1 MKTQD
6 DSLKIGELSSMFGL
20 TARTIRYYEEL
31 GLLKSNDR
39 TEGIHRRYPGVN
51 IIYLKR
57 IQQLKGYGL
66 SLGEIKE
73 FFDLAERDPSGE
85 SCRDLLLTTYQKRIA
100 LEEKKILESRTK
112 ILELQERATVLQRLE
127 SFFFCPGEECP
138 GCPGGGLCGE
148 SRGTGI
154 PGTGR

>member
-1 MKTQD
+1 MKTRE

-51 IIYLKR
+51 IVYLKR

-73 FFDLAERDPSGE
+73 FFDLVEKDPSGE
-85 SCRDLLLTTYQKRIA
+85 SCRALLLQTYKERMT
-100 LEEKKILESRTK
+100 LEEEKILESQKR
-112 ILELQERATVLQRLE
+112 LVELQDQAAIVEAMET
-127 SFFFCPGEECP
+127 FFSCPGSDCQ
-138 GCPGGGLCGE
+138 GCGAGELCDKSKEIEPAEDGV
-148 SRGTGI
+148 
-154 PGTGR
+154 

>member
-1 MKTQD
+1 MSTQD
-6 DSLKIGELSSMFGL
+6 ESLKIGELSAMFGL

-51 IIYLKR
+51 IVYLKR

-73 FFDLAERDPSGE
+73 FFDLAEKDPSGE
-85 SCRDLLLTTYQKRIA
+85 SCRALLLQTYQKRMA
-100 LEEKKILESRTK
+100 LEEEKISESRK
-112 ILELQERATVLQRLE
+112 RLAELQDQAALLQELD
-127 SFFFCPGEECP
+127 SFFSCPGPECP
-138 GCPGGGLCGE
+138 DCPGGELCGE
-148 SRGTGI
+148 AKTPERSGVE
-154 PGTGR
+154 P

>member
-6 DSLKIGELSSMFGL
+6 DSLKIGELSSMFAL

-51 IIYLKR
+51 IVYLKR

-73 FFDLAERDPSGE
+73 FFDLVEQDPSGE
-85 SCRDLLLTTYQKRIA
+85 SCRALLLQTYQKLMV
-100 LEEKKILESRTK
+100 LEEEKISESRK
-112 ILELQERATVLQRLE
+112 RLAELQDQTALLKELDN
-127 SFFFCPGEECP
+127 FFSCPGPECLD
-138 GCPGGGLCGE
+138 CPGGEFCGE
-148 SRGTGI
+148 YGPIGPSGDEL
-154 PGTGR
+154 